1 MRPRAPRGPGSGRPL
16 ERGSKAD
23 IPSEREEARSR
34 AAARQPR
41 RSESVADLLCVHAK
55 KTKLNSRPES
65 ATLPPGCLCAVRCV
79 ACLLR
84 CVLCGSAPRLESR
97 DAAYLGWSAATR
109 QCSGRDQRSVSLAHS
124 PMLRLSGSTS
134 MVMPWLRV
142 GSFWMARSVSQ
153 FAFASGWVPS
163 STRAKT
169 VWS

>member
-1 MRPRAPRGPGSGRPL
+1 MRCPL
-16 ERGSKAD
+16 CCLLASLCPVWIRT
-23 IPSEREEARSR
+23 
-34 AAARQPR
+34 AAR
-41 RSESVADLLCVHAK
+41 
-55 KTKLNSRPES
+55 
-65 ATLPPGCLCAVRCV
+65 
-79 ACLLR
+79 
-84 CVLCGSAPRLESR
+84 ESR
-97 DAAYLGWSAATR
+97 RGYLGWSAATR

-169 VWS
+169 VWSCAYSTGIPQEGLIEGYRLEHFQRHSKRNLMEIKRHSR